1 MGLKSVIKKVVW
13 RIDDMYHDI
22 TLTPKKEWEIAKL
35 KRELEAERA
44 KNKFP
49 HINRTQP

>member
-1 MGLKSVIKKVVW
+1 MGLKSVVKKVIW
-13 RIDDMYHDI
+13 RIDDIYHDI
-22 TLTPKKEWEIAKL
+22 TLTHKKEWEIARL

-49 HINRTQP
+49 HINRIQP

>member
-1 MGLKSVIKKVVW
+1 MVLKSVVKKVIW
-13 RIDDMYHDI
+13 RIDDIYYDI
-22 TLTPKKEWEIAKL
+22 TLTLKKEWEIARL

-49 HINRTQP
+49 CINRTQP